1 MLCDRCNMLIAL
13 CCGGPTRNRCR
24 SGRNDNR
31 RSRMT
36 FGDGIIY
43 RLAIIRAIRCHRS
56 NICIDLI
63 EQVRYFRDI
72 ANIIQ
77 GQFHRDDFMR
87 VSIHAKV

>member
-1 MLCDRCNMLIAL
+1 
-13 CCGGPTRNRCR
+13 
-24 SGRNDNR
+24 
-31 RSRMT
+31 MT
-36 FGDGIIY
+36 FGDGIIH

-72 ANIIQ
+72 ANIIR